1 MEMVAGKKPGAEKL
15 SENAFTLWKYLK
27 LICRDFPTLEPPVDD
42 FVVAV
47 LNLLGF
53 NSACEQ
59 NSIKCSEDFSLA
71 ATLGEPVQIR
81 QWQIAGLPKD
91 QV

>member
-1 MEMVAGKKPGAEKL
+1 M
-15 SENAFTLWKYLK
+15 SIN
-27 LICRDFPTLEPPVDD
+27 LIL
-42 FVVAV
+42 
-47 LNLLGF
+47 
-53 NSACEQ
+53 ACEE

-91 QV
+91 QVSIQCNLTVKITLLSKLDRLIMRIVKHKF